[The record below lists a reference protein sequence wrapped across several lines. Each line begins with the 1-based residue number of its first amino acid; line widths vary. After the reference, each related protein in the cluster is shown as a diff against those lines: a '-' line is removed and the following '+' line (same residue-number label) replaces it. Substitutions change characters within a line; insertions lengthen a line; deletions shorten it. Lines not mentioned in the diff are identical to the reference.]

1 MSEAL
6 PKKTQVKIPEEKDF
20 DLFDKSSGFFEDDD
34 DFIDDVENE
43 KAAKK
48 LKRFLAETEERMG
61 MLLELMPIGLALHQ
75 PQSIVFANEE
85 LGRLVGFA
93 PEAIIGR
100 HCLDF
105 VDPDGEYDLFE
116 RFSRV
121 FENDES
127 INEPTLNI
135 VDSFGR
141 PKTVQFIAGRMPW
154 QGQPLAQVLIQD
166 VSHIKIMEYEL
177 QRKTEEIA
185 ASLFQEVKARETQ
198 REFVSVVS
206 HEFRTPLAIING
218 SAQMIERLIKADKS
232 ERAVEKVAK
241 IRNAV
246 GRINRL
252 IDNILD
258 SSSIE
263 KNQFKIEPKPFDL
276 GAPIE
281 TLVKSCAEINE
292 TYTLNLNLEGLPDLI
307 DADEKACRHI
317 IENLLSNAVKYSPQA
332 NQVDITGWHKDGYTY
347 VSVKDFGVGIPEN
360 EVGKL
365 FNQYFRAS
373 TSVGISG
380 TGIGLNL
387 VKNLVALHKGEI
399 TVESKL
405 EEGSIFTFSLPDSET
420 RNKE

>member
-1 MSEAL
+1 
-6 PKKTQVKIPEEKDF
+6 
-20 DLFDKSSGFFEDDD
+20 
-34 DFIDDVENE
+34 
-43 KAAKK
+43 
-48 LKRFLAETEERMG
+48 G

-85 LGRLVGFA
+85 LGRLVGFS

-135 VDSFGR
+135 VDSFGVQ
-141 PKTVQFIAGRMPW
+141 KTVQFIAGRMPW
-154 QGQPLAQVLIQD
+154 QGAQPLAQVLIQD
-166 VSHIKIMEYEL
+166 VSHIKAMEYEL
-177 QRKTEEIA
+177 QRKTEEITS
-185 ASLFQEVKARETQ
+185 SLFQEVKARETQ

-218 SAQMIERLIKADKS
+218 SAQMIERLIQAEKS
-232 ERAVEKVAK
+232 DRAVEKVAK
-241 IRNAV
+241 IRTAV
-246 GRINRL
+246 GRINGL
-252 IDNILD
+252 IDDILD

-263 KNQFKIEPKPFDL
+263 KNKFKIEPKPFDL
-276 GAPIE
+276 GGLIKILA
-281 TLVKSCAEINE
+281 KSSAEINE
-292 TYTLNLNLEGLPDLI
+292 TYTINQDLDGLPDLI

-317 IENLLSNAVKYSPQA
+317 VENLLSNAVKYSPQA
-332 NQVDITGWHKDGYTY
+332 TQVDVTGWHKDGYTY
-347 VSVKDFGVGIPEN
+347 VSVKDYGVGIPEN

-373 TSVGISG
+373 TSAGISG

-387 VKNLVALHKGEI
+387 VKNLVSLHKGEI

-405 EEGSIFTFSLPDSET
+405 EEGTIFTFSLPDTET